1 MIKLTDLLKEAKQ
14 VGTLYHFTS
23 LNNLKPIL
31 ESGILMSTKGR
42 KYISFTRNKNLSNLG
57 VENSQVRL
65 TINGD
70 DLSNKYKLIPYAQ
83 TKPENPTD
91 AYLFKSNPKIFNKSE
106 PTFEAEVVIPIEK
119 YDNKV
124 DILPYI
130 ERIDIIDRNYI
141 KDRPLNSEEK
151 KQFEK
156 YNIPIN
162 YKPL

>member
-1 MIKLTDLLKEAKQ
+1 MIKLVDLLKEAKQ
-14 VGTLYHFTS
+14 VGILYHFTS

-31 ESGILMSTKGR
+31 ESGVLLSTKGR
-42 KYISFTRNKNLSNLG
+42 KYVSFTRNKNLSNLG
-57 VENSQVRL
+57 EDNSQVRL

-70 DLSNKYKLIPYAQ
+70 NLSNKYKLLPYAQ
-83 TKPENPTD
+83 TKPENPAD
-91 AYLFKSNPKIFNKSE
+91 AYLFKSNPKIFRKSE

-119 YDNKV
+119 YNNKV

-130 ERIDIIDRNYI
+130 ERIDIVDWNYI